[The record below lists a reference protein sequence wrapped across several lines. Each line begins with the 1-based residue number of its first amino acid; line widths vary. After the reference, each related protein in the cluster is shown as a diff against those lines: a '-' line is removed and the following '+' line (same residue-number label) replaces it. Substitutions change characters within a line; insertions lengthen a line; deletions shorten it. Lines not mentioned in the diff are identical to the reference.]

1 MTNNVIKEYR
11 NEPSTQ
17 GGVGLRA
24 QSSLLCVKG
33 FFV

>member
-1 MTNNVIKEYR
+1 MTNSIKRIYL

-17 GGVGLRA
+17 GGVGRYA